1 MADFKTHTILGT
13 GVGIGVSC
21 LAVTGNFITLS
32 GSVLAVFLSA
42 VASALPD
49 IDSDS
54 GSPRKF
60 ALSALEILCPA
71 ILMVSFSKDFSLENL
86 MLSGIAVFF
95 VIRYPLGYL
104 IDKATKH
111 RGAWHSIPMALIAS
125 MIVYLVFYRSAFSS
139 RIFFALIFFVC
150 FLSHLILDEICSLK
164 YFGLS
169 VKKSFGTALKFSGS
183 SWLQTVFMYIVI
195 VILGGICLF
204 EQVAGGK

>member
-1 MADFKTHTILGT
+1 MADFKTHSILGT
-13 GVGIGVSC
+13 GVGIGFSC
-21 LAVTGNFITLS
+21 LALAGNFITLS

-111 RGAWHSIPMALIAS
+111 RGAWHSIPMALIVS
-125 MIVYLVFYRSAFSS
+125 IVIYLVFYRSAFSS

-183 SWLQTVFMYIVI
+183 TRIQTVFMYIVI
-195 VILGGICLF
+195 VILSCICIF
-204 EQVAGGK
+204 DIAGGKQ

>member
-13 GVGIGVSC
+13 GMGIGFSC
-21 LAVTGNFITLS
+21 LAVSGNYITLS

-54 GSPRKF
+54 GSPRRF

-71 ILMVSFSKDFSLENL
+71 ILLVSFSRDLSLENL
-86 MLSGIAVFF
+86 LLSGIAIFF
-95 VIRYPLGYL
+95 IIRYPFAFL
-104 IDKATKH
+104 IDKLTKH

-125 MIVYLVFYRSAFSS
+125 ITVYLVFYRSAFSS

-183 SWLQTVFMYIVI
+183 TWWQTVIMYAAVA
-195 VILGGICLF
+195 ILIGFGIL
-204 EQVAGGK
+204 EWAGKQ

>member
-13 GVGIGVSC
+13 GVGIGLSC
-21 LAVTGNFITLS
+21 LALTGNFITLS

-71 ILMVSFSKDFSLENL
+71 ILMVSFTNDFSLENL
-86 MLSGIAVFF
+86 LLSGIAVFF
-95 VIRYPLGYL
+95 VIRYPLGFL
-104 IDKATKH
+104 IDKSTKH
-111 RGAWHSIPMALIAS
+111 RGAWHSIPMALIGS

-183 SWLQTVFMYIVI
+183 TRIQTVFMYIVI
-195 VILGGICLF
+195 VILSCICIF
-204 EQVAGGK
+204 DIAGGKQ

>member
-1 MADFKTHTILGT
+1 MAGFKAHTILGT
-13 GVGIGVSC
+13 ATGIVLSC
-21 LAVTGNFITLS
+21 LAVTGNFIALS
-32 GSVLAVFLSA
+32 GSILAVFLSA

-71 ILMVSFSKDFSLENL
+71 ILMVSFSQTLSLENI

-95 VIRYPLGYL
+95 VIRYPLIFF
-104 IDKATKH
+104 IDKSTKH

-125 MIVYLVFYRSAFSS
+125 IIVYLVFYHSAFSS
-139 RIFFALIFFVC
+139 RLFFALIFFVS

-183 SWLQTVFMYIVI
+183 TRTQTLLMYVMIVMLAGVCI
-195 VILGGICLF
+195 F
-204 EQVAGGK
+204 EAVGGK